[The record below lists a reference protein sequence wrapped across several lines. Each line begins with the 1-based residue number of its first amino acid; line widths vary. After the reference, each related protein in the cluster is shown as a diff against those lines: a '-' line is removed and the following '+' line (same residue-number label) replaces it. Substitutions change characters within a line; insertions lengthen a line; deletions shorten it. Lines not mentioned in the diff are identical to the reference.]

1 MAHVKTPDGVHHALA
16 QDLHGIL
23 GRYAGMP
30 KIEQVAIMAQVI
42 GHLITEMPANSYS
55 TSEVMQSVAMN
66 IAAGNEQT
74 ARALAGA
81 IRGAAVGQ
89 G

>member
-1 MAHVKTPDGVHHALA
+1 MAHTKAPDGAHHALA

-30 KIEQVAIMAQVI
+30 KIEQVAILSQVI
-42 GHLITEMPANSYS
+42 GHLITEMPANSYG
-55 TSEVMQSVAMN
+55 TGEVMQCVAMN
-66 IAAGNEQT
+66 IASGNASSAQSI
-74 ARALAGA
+74 ADAIHGA
-81 IRGAAVGQ
+81 SVGN

>member
-1 MAHVKTPDGVHHALA
+1 MGHLKTPDGVQHALS

-30 KIEQVAIMAQVI
+30 KIEQVAILSQVI
-42 GHLITEMPANSYS
+42 GHLICELPAGSYG
-55 TSEVMQSVAMN
+55 TGEVMQAVALN
-66 IAAGNEQT
+66 IASGNDQT

-81 IRGAAVGQ
+81 LHGATT
-89 G
+89 

>member
-1 MAHVKTPDGVHHALA
+1 MTHTKTPDGAHHALA

-30 KIEQVAIMAQVI
+30 KIEQVAILAQVI
-42 GHLITEMPANSYS
+42 GHLVTEMPANSYS

-66 IAAGNEQT
+66 IASGNASS
-74 ARALAGA
+74 ARNIAEAIHGA
-81 IRGAAVGQ
+81 KQ
-89 G
+89 